1 MSFERV
7 SRVPRPRVRNRNA
20 RGSSG
25 SYSLASRPEIHRG
38 PQHQQIDVAK
48 AIALVLGQARRQR
61 VHLLKLQGIRVQL
74 VEEDRV
80 VEHAGDL
87 RRRRISAHG
96 RTIRF
101 FARPGVPRGNGDD
114 PPRAK
119 VDRRRERRG
128 EPDATVTVPRPV
140 DFDRRK
146 EERQRCRRHHMVD
159 AELARDALS
168 VRPLPRLDPA
178 VPARVHPGQRLPCRV
193 ARRRQRQGLQ
203 PTVGQAASDALDG
216 ATSASSIRPSSRR
229 RGSVST
235 RLRDEEE
242 IVRPPETSR
251 PPQRTIRLAKSRT
264 STRNTSSICR
274 LDQTSASS
282 STRSANG
289 SCRAAR
295 YAALMPPAETPVRIP
310 GRMSGHSRA
319 STRRKPT

>member
-1 MSFERV
+1 MSGLPDSWIHERPNIV
-7 SRVPRPRVRNRNA
+7 QPPHRVFLAQLDQPPDVVVLEHHQAQHVVRA
-20 RGSSG
+20 R
-25 SYSLASRPEIHRG
+25 LARAEAARQKPERARQLRLVFVGEPAQIHRG

-48 AIALVLGQARRQR
+48 AVALVLGQARRQR

-128 EPDATVTVPRPV
+128 QPDAAVAVPRPV

-146 EERQRCRRHHMVD
+146 EERQRRRRHHMVD

-178 VPARVHPGQRLPCRV
+178 VAGARAPRSATALSCSSTPSAPGPAANRRPGCVRCPRW
-193 ARRRQRQGLQ
+193 A
-203 PTVGQAASDALDG
+203 PP
-216 ATSASSIRPSSRR
+216 SASSIRPSS
-229 RGSVST
+229 SPE
-235 RLRDEEE
+235 RLG
-242 IVRPPETSR
+242 VH
-251 PPQRTIRLAKSRT
+251 K
-264 STRNTSSICR
+264 
-274 LDQTSASS
+274 AS
-282 STRSANG
+282 
-289 SCRAAR
+289 
-295 YAALMPPAETPVRIP
+295 
-310 GRMSGHSRA
+310 
-319 STRRKPT
+319 